1 MARATTLQ
9 RRSSS
14 RSHARAP
21 AGASSRSRPK
31 AARSRSRPKARA
43 SARGTRARR
52 QAPGTQEIQGFL
64 DGFVTEVTAGDGQAA
79 ARRFEYPALMVMS
92 SMGEYGG
99 AQLLRDEAT
108 VAEFFGKAPAMYHAK
123 GIEQTTAVI
132 EKVEWVSDD
141 LALVRVYLP
150 YLDGDGDDMGDAET
164 SVYLLRRK
172 GDDDFAI
179 CSAITLGAESD
190 RAAAR

>member
-9 RRSSS
+9 RRSSRS
-14 RSHARAP
+14 RARAP
-21 AGASSRSRPK
+21 ARASSRSRPN
-31 AARSRSRPKARA
+31 AARSRSRPKSRA
-43 SARGTRARR
+43 SGRATPRARR

-64 DGFVTEVTAGDGQAA
+64 DGFVTEITAGDGQAA
-79 ARRFEYPALMVMS
+79 ALRFEYPALMVMS
-92 SMGEYGG
+92 GVGEYGG

-108 VAEFFGKAPAMYHAK
+108 VAEVFAKAPAMYHAK

-172 GDDDFAI
+172 GDGDFAI

-190 RAAAR
+190 RAATR